1 VTELYLVSGSPLSG
15 DPISTTVLPGD
26 VFGSSPAGWH
36 DFGAAATVAFVCML
50 VMVIVLK
57 NSGIDVGKMM
67 SKKK

>member
-1 VTELYLVSGSPLSG
+1 
-15 DPISTTVLPGD
+15 VLPGD